1 MSCNSQSYIA
11 APMQFLKTFIE
22 PQPFRSTCYRAPNLL
37 VLGGT
42 TVRCKGDQAHETNR
56 SIKGVL
62 GYSLVNEFFV
72 HMAQV
77 IE

>member
-1 MSCNSQSYIA
+1 MSCSSQSYIT
-11 APMQFLKTFIE
+11 APMQILKTFIE
-22 PQPFRSTCYRAPNLL
+22 QQSFRSTCYRAPNLL
-37 VLGGT
+37 VLGET
-42 TVRCKGDQAHETNR
+42 AVRCKSDQAHETNR
-56 SIKGVL
+56 PIKGIL